1 MAPPAS
7 APIAAGAPEESSFEK
22 PTPQVNGVDP
32 APVPAETG
40 EDDGDVGELSP
51 VFSSAASM
59 ATEIL
64 SASPDT
70 ASVATP
76 EDPEQVLISQDV
88 TLIARGRRKRFR
100 LH

>member
-1 MAPPAS
+1 V
-7 APIAAGAPEESSFEK
+7 SSFEK

-40 EDDGDVGELSP
+40 EDDGDVDELSP

-59 ATEIL
+59 AEIL